1 MHFMGMTALKL
12 KDGSGR
18 EHPVRYG
25 PVQAS
30 VAKLRVDR
38 RLGLSTTEQLTARIM
53 WAQKN

>member
-38 RLGLSTTEQLTARIM
+38 RLGLFNTD
-53 WAQKN
+53 